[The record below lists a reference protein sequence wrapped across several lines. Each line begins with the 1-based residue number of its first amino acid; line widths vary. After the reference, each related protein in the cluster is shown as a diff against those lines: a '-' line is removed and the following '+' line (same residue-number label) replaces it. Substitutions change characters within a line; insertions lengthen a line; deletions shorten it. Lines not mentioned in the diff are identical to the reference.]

1 MFSSF
6 MITFREGLEAFL
18 IVGII
23 LAYLVQTRRTEL
35 NRYVYSGTGLA
46 IVGSLVAAVVFN
58 LLAIQFEGRNEEVFE
73 GIVMLVAAVILTSM
87 IIWMARESNN
97 ISTTIQEQVEEKKA
111 YGLFALAFLSVLREG
126 IETVL
131 FLGAAAMNTETN
143 AVLYGGFA
151 GLSVSIVVAYMV
163 FRYSSHT
170 NLNNFFKITSIFLIL
185 FAAGLAAHGVH
196 ELQEAGAVPIV
207 LEHVWDI
214 NHVIDEKG
222 TFGSIIKSLFGY
234 NGNPSLIEV
243 LTYVGYYVA
252 VGIGLRVPGRREKIG
267 ITA

>member
-35 NRYVYSGTGLA
+35 NKYVYGATGLA
-46 IVGSLVAAVVFN
+46 IVGSLAAAVVFN
-58 LLAIQFEGRNEEVFE
+58 LLSIQFEGRNEELFE

-97 ISTTIQEQVEEKKA
+97 ISTTIQEQVEGKKA
-111 YGLFALAFLSVLREG
+111 YGLFGLAFLSVFREG

-143 AVLYGGFA
+143 AVLYGGIA
-151 GLSVSIVVAYMV
+151 GLSVSVVVAYLV
-163 FRYSSHT
+163 FKYSSHT
-170 NLNNFFKITSIFLIL
+170 SMNNFFKVTSIFLIL

-196 ELQEAGAVPIV
+196 ELQEAGVVPIV
-207 LEHVWDI
+207 VEHVWDI
-214 NHVIDEKG
+214 NHIIDEKG
-222 TFGSIIKSLFGY
+222 TFGSVMKSLFGY

-243 LTYVGYYVA
+243 LTYAGYYIA
-252 VGIGLRVPGRREKIG
+252 VGIGLRMPGRREKVA